1 MRTLIVGANRLG
13 RALAHELLADG
24 HDVRV
29 LDADE
34 HVLARLPTA
43 LERRSL
49 HGPPLDRDTLAGAM
63 AGCDG
68 LAAVTDDD
76 AVNAVVALA
85 ARRELAAPIA
95 VAVIGNPARAEALG
109 GLGVHIR
116 CPTMRTAR
124 DVHACLARSAAE
136 EELVLGRNAGVYRV
150 ELPARMCGRSLA
162 DLGRAGAL
170 VPVAVERSGRIQLA
184 EPGIVL
190 QEGDVLH
197 AASTQPNLITDLLEP

>member
-29 LDADE
+29 LDADDQ
-34 HVLARLPTA
+34 VLARLPAA
-43 LERRSL
+43 LASRSL
-49 HGPPLDRDTLAGAM
+49 HGPALDRDTLAGAL

-76 AVNAVVALA
+76 ALNAVVALA
-85 ARRELAAPIA
+85 ARRELAVPTA
-95 VAVIGNPARAEALG
+95 VAVIGNPARADALA
-109 GLGVHIR
+109 GLGVHVR
-116 CPTMRTAR
+116 CPTSRTAR

-150 ELPARMCGRSLA
+150 ELPARLRGRPLA
-162 DLGRAGAL
+162 DLGRPGEL
-170 VPVAVERSGRIQLA
+170 VPLAVERGGGVQLA
-184 EPGIVL
+184 TPDLVVE
-190 QEGDVLH
+190 EGDVLH
-197 AASTQPNLITDLLEP
+197 AAATRRNLITDLLEP